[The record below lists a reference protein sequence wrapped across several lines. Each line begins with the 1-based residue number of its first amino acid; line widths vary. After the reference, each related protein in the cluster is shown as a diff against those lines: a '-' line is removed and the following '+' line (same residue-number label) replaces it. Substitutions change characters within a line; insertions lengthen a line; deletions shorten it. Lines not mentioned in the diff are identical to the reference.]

1 MYSFDL
7 EQILMTNR
15 SFKRSKEEERGGEE
29 FLIEDFCKHNGT
41 SVANRVIRYGEVRAI
56 SAALQ
61 LEAIC
66 KTHTLWC
73 IDPSPLLPQTD

>member
-15 SFKRSKEEERGGEE
+15 SFKRSKEEERGEE
-29 FLIEDFCKHNGT
+29 FLIEDFCKHYGT

-56 SAALQ
+56 SAVLQ